1 MRYADSPSNCTVC
14 KVKVREGRTRCPDC
28 RRIPFVCKECGL
40 ETLAKSTGK
49 YPDKCPVCTNAC
61 SKCGKAIATRHL
73 MCSDCR
79 DQATTCVTCK
89 ERFSPKGKGK
99 IPKNCPECTI
109 KRKLEVG
116 RLGSR
121 LKSEERR
128 VNHLLNRE
136 KCKDCGKT
144 LPLRKTK
151 QFEYCEEC
159 LPKMRKVY
167 EEKRRNRLKTEDP
180 NFDKRRDLK
189 KHYGITLEAYNDLF
203 TQQSKKCGI
212 CKSNVSGGKGWHVD
226 HDHETGAVRGILCH
240 FCNLALGHFKD
251 NPEIMNKAIKYLI
264 VWEKSHG

>member
-1 MRYADSPSNCTVC
+1 
-14 KVKVREGRTRCPDC
+14 
-28 RRIPFVCKECGL
+28 
-40 ETLAKSTGK
+40 
-49 YPDKCPVCTNAC
+49 
-61 SKCGKAIATRHL
+61 
-73 MCSDCR
+73 
-79 DQATTCVTCK
+79 
-89 ERFSPKGKGK
+89 
-99 IPKNCPECTI
+99 
-109 KRKLEVG
+109 
-116 RLGSR
+116 
-121 LKSEERR
+121 
-128 VNHLLNRE
+128 
-136 KCKDCGKT
+136 
-144 LPLRKTK
+144 
-151 QFEYCEEC
+151 
-159 LPKMRKVY
+159 MRKVY